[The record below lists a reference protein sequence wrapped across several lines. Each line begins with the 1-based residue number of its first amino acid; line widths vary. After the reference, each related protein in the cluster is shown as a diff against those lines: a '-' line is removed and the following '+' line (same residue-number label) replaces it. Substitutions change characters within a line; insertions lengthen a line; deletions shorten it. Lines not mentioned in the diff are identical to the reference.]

1 MRSSNCRCSL
11 IVEGGLMR
19 KYHPKV
25 PITKRAAM
33 RSRLIYQYGIDVIE
47 TIDLR
52 ETAYAITVAIRDLL
66 LDPNERSLARPKR
79 TQSNNPRS
87 EERRVGNECGSTCS
101 YRWSACHKKK
111 NKYRTVT
118 VRTKCNKTRCMQ
130 NITY

>member
-1 MRSSNCRCSL
+1 MCFFLMIQRPPRSTRTDTLFPYTTLFRSVLENDGRLSRQIERMRSSNCRCSL

-52 ETAYAITVAIRDLL
+52 
-66 LDPNERSLARPKR
+66 
-79 TQSNNPRS
+79 S
-87 EERRVGNECGSTCS
+87 EERRVGKECVSTCR
-101 YRWSACHKKK
+101 YRWSPYH
-111 NKYRTVT
+111 
-118 VRTKCNKTRCMQ
+118 
-130 NITY
+130 